1 MQRILSSTLALIVF
15 SLSIGC
21 SSSNND
27 NPPLGC
33 DNSAQIVN
41 QTTFDQ
47 VITTNYMITNVALNG
62 DCLDITISSSGCN
75 PNNWDMNLL
84 STSDF
89 SSTSIPQKQLKVGLI
104 NEEACAAVFQKTVSF
119 SLIPY
124 RIDGHNEI
132 NLVIQGWSTPINYTY

>member
-1 MQRILSSTLALIVF
+1 MKRILSSTLALIVF

-27 NPPLGC
+27 TPPLSCGRQ
-33 DNSAQIVN
+33 AEIIN

-47 VITTNYMITNVALNG
+47 VNITNYMITNVALNV

-75 PNNWDMNLL
+75 ANNWDMNLF
-84 STSDF
+84 STSAF
-89 SSTSIPQKQLKVGLI
+89 SSTSIAQKQLKIELI
-104 NEEACAAVFQKTVSF
+104 NEEACLAVFQKTVSF

-132 NLVIQGWSTPINYTY
+132 NLIIQGWSTPINYTY

>member
-1 MQRILSSTLALIVF
+1 MKRILSSTLALIMF

-21 SSSNND
+21 SS
-27 NPPLGC
+27 G
-33 DNSAQIVN
+33 NSDTLLLSCGHLAQIVN
-41 QTTFDQ
+41 QTTFNQ
-47 VITTNYMITNVALNG
+47 VNTTNYMITNVALNE

-75 PNNWDMNLL
+75 PNNWGMNLL

-89 SSTSIPQKQLKVGLI
+89 SSTSIAQKQLKVELI
-104 NEEACAAVFQKTVSF
+104 NDEACLAVFQKTVSF

-132 NLVIQGWSTPINYTY
+132 NLIIQGWSTPINYTY